1 MYWADT
7 TQVKRS
13 KRFSFSRWYFLD
25 ILKKKKK
32 RIVIFKNS
40 QKRKNEGNFPVV
52 FILRVARPKKEIEK
66 MSFIFV
72 SFIPIEGI
80 RWDWR
85 HRSQRQHSTAGHE
98 RDPPRKW
105 WKGHPTVVAQQMSK
119 TWHLNC
125 AVRTNNQPNV
135 YSLLAVSSAQLLR
148 TEKDWWQG
156 KWTVVTPARAVYT
169 TREHVAISSCLKG
182 ENVIHQLELMQ

>member
-1 MYWADT
+1 MIFPWH
-7 TQVKRS
+7 
-13 KRFSFSRWYFLD
+13 FGE
-25 ILKKKKK
+25 KKK

-52 FILRVARPKKEIEK
+52 FILRVARQKKKEIEK
-66 MSFIFV
+66 MCFIFV

-85 HRSQRQHSTAGHE
+85 HRSQQQHSTAGHE
-98 RDPPRKW
+98 RDPPRKCC
-105 WKGHPTVVAQQMSK
+105 KGHPTVVAQQMSK

-125 AVRTNNQPNV
+125 AVRTNNQTNV

-156 KWTVVTPARAVYT
+156 KWTAVTPVRTVYT
-169 TREHVAISSCLKG
+169 TRKHVAISSCLKG